1 MSASVLVLA
10 GPLGPA
16 VAKLLHTGLSPE
28 ELVTAAALLVRAVPP
43 PACPAQGRATAPAD
57 ACDGRPAGADGG
69 NKG

>member
-28 ELVTAAALLVRAVPP
+28 ELATAAALLVRAVPP
-43 PACPAQGRATAPAD
+43 PACPPHGGATAPAE
-57 ACDGRPAGADGG
+57 ACDGRPAGDGRG